1 MLPIGV
7 VEQTADETTPYR
19 DQRYM
24 TTLAATAKIMV
35 ATDITGD
42 AARVKGIL
50 SAEFKHVVT
59 STDTDQAASDFM
71 HHKPDVLVLAFNKL
85 EKSERYYLGLL
96 QLCPKTHRHPYRT
109 VILCYK
115 EELKRAAELCLQVGF
130 DDHILFWP
138 MTFDDP
144 NLIVSVHNALI
155 MAVHNALRELAPPQ
169 STGRVAFK
177 RTALLQRMGRSKR
190 HPLLQK
196 MPGGKLVGTASRTA
210 PQAEHSGPT
219 ILVVDD
225 DAFQHK
231 LIGKLL
237 EAKDFHLV
245 FASSGIEALNLMRTM
260 KPDLILMDVMMP
272 VMDGLDTMRYFRA
285 MPQLAKVPVIM
296 ITGKSEGQ
304 VVSDSLKAGAVDFVV
319 KPLDK
324 EVLLSKLARFLTV

>member
-1 MLPIGV
+1 
-7 VEQTADETTPYR
+7 
-19 DQRYM
+19 M
-24 TTLAATAKIMV
+24 TTLAATAKILV
-35 ATDITGD
+35 VTDITGD

-59 STDTDQAASDFM
+59 STDADRAASDFM

-109 VILCYK
+109 VLLCYK

-155 MAVHNALRELAPPQ
+155 MAVHNALRELVPPR
-169 STGRVAFK
+169 STGRSAVK
-177 RTALLQRMGRSKR
+177 RSAHLQRMGRSKR
-190 HPLLQK
+190 HLVLQK
-196 MPGGKLVGTASRTA
+196 MPGGKLIGAASRAA
-210 PQAEHSGPT
+210 PQVEHSGPT
-219 ILVVDD
+219 VLVVDD

-245 FASSGIEALNLMRTM
+245 FASSGIEALNLMRKM

-272 VMDGLDTMRYFRA
+272 DMDGLETMRNFRA
-285 MPQLAKVPVIM
+285 LPHLAKVPVIM

-304 VVSDSLKAGAVDFVV
+304 VVIESLKAGAVDFVV
-319 KPLDK
+319 KPFD
-324 EVLLSKLARFLTV
+324 LATLIAKVDHALGMT